1 MFNFNSAVTAPARI
15 ISRLTIEPRPWSA
28 SWCSFAMS
36 AVITQTGVFFILPF
50 CTWWG
55 WLVGEN
61 GAKAEPKLYNVWDK
75 PKLPIFAM
83 E

>member
-1 MFNFNSAVTAPARI
+1 
-15 ISRLTIEPRPWSA
+15 
-28 SWCSFAMS
+28 MS
-36 AVITQTGVFFILPF
+36 TVITQTGVFFILPF